1 MPRADANKTTNTRHR
16 GKRGAVFVTHQE
28 LAALWR
34 KLDNLQSANDEYL
47 EVTPGPNG
55 VVFNV
60 IASAIAGTATAA
72 SYIVKITSGGPGSN
86 YVGNVYFNGPE
97 EAVTH
102 EGVPIT
108 CLQIA
113 STETVPAGTWAI
125 AARILE
131 ASVGTSS
138 SSTESTSGTGTSD
151 ASSITES
158 LSSSSTDS
166 SSSGG
171 DQYRYYVQM
180 PLFL

>member
-1 MPRADANKTTNTRHR
+1 MSKDDINKTVNTRHR
-16 GKRGAVFVTHQE
+16 GKRGPVFATHQE

-55 VVFNV
+55 VQFNV
-60 IASAIAGTATAA
+60 KAESIVGLATP
-72 SYIVKITSGGPGSN
+72 STFIVKITAGGPGSD
-86 YVGNVYFNGPE
+86 YTGNVYPNGPDE
-97 EAVTH
+97 SPIHT
-102 EGVPIT
+102 GVPIT
-108 CLQIA
+108 CLQID

-125 AARILE
+125 AARVLQ
-131 ASVGTSS
+131 ASIGTSS

-151 ASSITES
+151 ASSLSES
-158 LSSSSTDS
+158 LSSSSSSS

-171 DQYRYYVQM
+171 DTYRYYVQM